1 MSELSNIVNEYL
13 KDKNYN
19 IDQLSDE
26 MDKLKIDVIKNY
38 LDNSASEKTFV
49 IKRSGNIEEYS
60 FDKLI
65 RSIKNAADENKQ
77 QLNTSDIEILIKDV
91 EKSVK
96 ERNRKVFRTDEI
108 KEYVKNALVNE
119 GYSQIYDSYVHYVQ
133 NQYN

>member
-1 MSELSNIVNEYL
+1 MSELSTIVNEYL

-19 IDQLSDE
+19 IDQISNE

-38 LDNSASEKTFV
+38 LDNSDSDKTFV
-49 IKRSGNIEEYS
+49 IKRSGNMEEYS

-65 RSIKNAADENKQ
+65 RSIKNAAYENNQ

-91 EKSVK
+91 EKSMK

-108 KEYVKNALVNE
+108 KEYVKNAMVNE

>member
-26 MDKLKIDVIKNY
+26 IDKLKIDVIKNY
-38 LDNSASEKTFV
+38 LENSSSDKTFV

-91 EKSVK
+91 EKSMK